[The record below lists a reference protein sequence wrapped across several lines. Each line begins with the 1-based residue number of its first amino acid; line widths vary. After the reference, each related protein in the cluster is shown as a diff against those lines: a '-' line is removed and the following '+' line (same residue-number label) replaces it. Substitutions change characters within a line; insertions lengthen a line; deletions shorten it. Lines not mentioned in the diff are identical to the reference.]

1 MEQNIF
7 QIDTAD
13 YYGEMDPYP
22 QTVKLLRGRYNQ
34 TNDITEKNKILNSI
48 IELFAAWHFDDYRY
62 YDFVY
67 ESFKIYIDNFEGKKE
82 RYLIKYPDSTL
93 NDFYNE
99 EIKEIEKNTISDTN
113 PNIYFFD
120 FCLNEILYPDF
131 LKKVNYSQNRKL
143 EFVKALQGNT
153 INWHPKIF
161 STRQDF
167 ELFEMLQPKVK
178 DILADYSYFYRR
190 MFKENKIHAK
200 PTPFAEWLN
209 DTYEIAD
216 LIPKVKTLI
225 QCETQAKKDIYETT
239 KILYKHKTTTK

>member
-1 MEQNIF
+1 MLKKQPTFLEKIEEIKSDFNETINCLYDDF
-7 QIDTAD
+7 NS
-13 YYGEMDPYP
+13 DPDINDEKINYIMG
-22 QTVKLLRGRYNQ
+22 KFIYSEFS
-34 TNDITEKNKILNSI
+34 TNE
-48 IELFAAWHFDDYRY
+48 
-62 YDFVY
+62 
-67 ESFKIYIDNFEGKKE
+67 ESFFWDYISYKVYIRYFEMKKE
-82 RYLIKYPDSTL
+82 WFFIEYPDATI
-93 NDFYNE
+93 NDFYAE
-99 EIKEIEKNTISDTN
+99 EIKEIEENTISDTT
-113 PNIYFFD
+113 PNIYFD
-120 FCLNEILYPDF
+120 CFCLNEILEPNI
-131 LKKVNYSQNRKL
+131 LEEINNSQNRKL

-161 STRQDF
+161 STRHDF

-216 LIPKVKTLI
+216 LKPKVKTLI

-239 KILYKHKTTTK
+239 KILYKTQNNH